1 MSPTRR
7 AAAAFAL
14 ALACGSGA
22 ALAGR
27 ACADTPLDVETVTRS
42 LALAERTAAVLDA
55 TGAQVVV
62 LGRAGQDLGKYG
74 LHWSH
79 MAFAYREAA
88 GAGGEPAAWR
98 VVHKLNECGAPVGEV
113 YRQGLGDF
121 FLDRMF
127 RYEAAIVVL
136 SPEAQ
141 AKLLSLLED
150 DRRVLQW
157 NTRAYNL
164 VAYPWST
171 RYQQSNQWVLETL
184 AGAMEGHAGTRRQAQ
199 AWLQLRDYRPTTL
212 RLGPLE
218 RLGAEVSRANIAFDD
233 HPNAKRFSDRIETA
247 TVDSALAWLP
257 ASGVGEEPI
266 YVR

>member
-1 MSPTRR
+1 MSSRWAAPAAMLLLPT
-7 AAAAFAL
+7 AV
-14 ALACGSGA
+14 
-22 ALAGR
+22 LAGR
-27 ACADTPLDVETVTRS
+27 PCTDTPLDVDTVKRS
-42 LALAERTAAVLDA
+42 LALAEHTAARLDA
-55 TGAQVVV
+55 TGARVVV

-74 LHWSH
+74 LRWSH
-79 MAFAYREAA
+79 MAFAYRDDED
-88 GAGGEPAAWR
+88 GAMKWR
-98 VVHKLNECGAPVGEV
+98 VVHKLNECGAPVGDV

-127 RYEAAIVVL
+127 RYEAAVVVL
-136 SPEAQ
+136 SAEAQ
-141 AKLLSLLED
+141 ARLLPVLRD
-150 DRRVLQW
+150 DRRVMQW
-157 NTRAYNL
+157 STRAYSM

-184 AGAMEGHAGTRRQAQ
+184 AGAMDGHAATRRQAQ

>member
-1 MSPTRR
+1 MKRLQR
-7 AAAAFAL
+7 AMAVAVVAAMAHAGP
-14 ALACGSGA
+14 AV
-22 ALAGR
+22 AGR
-27 ACADTPLDVETVTRS
+27 ACVDSPLDVDGVRRS
-42 LALAERTAAVLDA
+42 MDLAMRTAERLDE
-55 TGAQVVV
+55 TGARVVV
-62 LGRAGQDLGKYG
+62 LARSGQDLRKYG

-79 MAFAYREAA
+79 MAFAYREDDASGQA
-88 GAGGEPAAWR
+88 RWR
-98 VVHKLNECGAPVGEV
+98 VVHKLNECGAPVGDL

-141 AKLLSLLED
+141 AKLLPVLRD
-150 DRRVLQW
+150 DQRVFQW
-157 NTRAYNL
+157 NTRAYNM

-184 AGAMEGHAGTRRQAQ
+184 AGAMDGHAATRRQAQ
-199 AWLQLRDYRPTTL
+199 AWLRLRDYRPTTL

-218 RLGAEVSRANIAFDD
+218 RLGAEVTKANIAFDD
-233 HPNAKRFSDRIETA
+233 HPNEKRFGDRIETA

-257 ASGVGEEPI
+257 RSGVGAEPI
-266 YVR
+266 FVR

>member
-1 MSPTRR
+1 MIARWK
-7 AAAAFAL
+7 AAAIAAAIASFPR
-14 ALACGSGA
+14 A

-27 ACADTPLDVETVTRS
+27 PCTETPLDVDAVARS
-42 LALAERTAAVLDA
+42 LELAGHAAARLDA
-55 TGAQVVV
+55 TGAEVVV

-74 LHWSH
+74 LRWSH
-79 MAFAYREAA
+79 MAFAYRDDDDGRAT
-88 GAGGEPAAWR
+88 WR
-98 VVHKLNECGAPVGEV
+98 VVHKLNECGAPVGDI

-121 FLDRMF
+121 FLDRMY

-141 AKLLSLLED
+141 AKLLPVLRN
-150 DRRVLQW
+150 DRAVMQW
-157 NTRAYNL
+157 NTRAYNM

-184 AGAMEGHAGTRRQAQ
+184 AGAMDSRAATRKQAQ
-199 AWLQLRDYRPTTL
+199 AWLRLRDYRPTTL
-212 RLGPLE
+212 HLGPLE

-233 HPNAKRFSDRIETA
+233 HPNEKRFSDRIETA

-257 ASGVGEEPI
+257 ASGLGEPPI
-266 YVR
+266 FVR